1 MNPPTSAIW
10 LYQAIFD
17 CNACVSIKK
26 LSWSLLFLSDFQ
38 SFCCMMSFE
47 APFWS
52 LGVVIVLIRLAF
64 ACACLGHSLNGFNI
78 PFSVF
83 FFSYL
88 NRLNFDPIHQTKK
101 EAQSWWFVLDDAG
114 RSTNTTAWCD
124 FLFPPEKLKDSND
137 VIANLS
143 VILPELVSFHKNRG
157 WILTINTNRRDE
169 NEQQGFEHAKCWE
182 KKN

>member
-101 EAQSWWFVLDDAG
+101 EAQNWWFVLDDAG

-124 FLFPPEKLKDSND
+124 FLYPPRNTQGLEWCYCKLVGDTARIGLISQEQRVD
-137 VIANLS
+137 
-143 VILPELVSFHKNRG
+143 
-157 WILTINTNRRDE
+157 INN
-169 NEQQGFEHAKCWE
+169 QHQ
-182 KKN
+182 